1 MPGLLLE
8 EETAALLTF
17 GFSMSS
23 KMNLWEIA
31 KAFQRLQNS
40 SKKNPN
46 SHGRGKSGQTR
57 GQKLAQKP
65 EKKNS
70 LPEEYRQS
78 KAGES
83 RGKATRVTQKRLER
97 ENQFLVEQLVKAS
110 ALIRDLESK
119 HYEVSNKQREGK
131 MITAGLLHDLR
142 NPLGV
147 ISSCAQF
154 CLDNLDLHSS
164 VREKVQTILENS
176 RKAQDLTKQFLDYA
190 KTSLL
195 DFKPIKL
202 NQLLVTIWKMSKTE
216 SAPCQVR
223 FEARLDKHL
232 PEIMASRENLE
243 RVFLN
248 LFMNAIQSVSKKG
261 KVILETRLLSS
272 RDKVEI
278 RIIDNGKGISKEQQ
292 ERLFEPFYTTKENG
306 TGLGLSI
313 CQSIIHQHKG
323 TIAIESQVGRGT
335 TVTVLLPVSQ
345 SGSSPETDR
354 EKGHPK
360 SRTSGSI

>member
-1 MPGLLLE
+1 MR
-8 EETAALLTF
+8 
-17 GFSMSS
+17 S
-23 KMNLWEIA
+23 KMNPRDIA
-31 KAFQRLQNS
+31 KVFQSLQNS

-46 SHGRGKSGQTR
+46 SHERDTSGQTR
-57 GQKLAQKP
+57 GRNLAQKR
-65 EKKNS
+65 EKKNP
-70 LPEEYRQS
+70 LPEEHRES
-78 KAGES
+78 KAVES
-83 RGKATRVTQKRLER
+83 GGKSTRVAQRRLER

-119 HYEVSNKQREGK
+119 HYEASRKQREGK

-190 KTSLL
+190 KASLL

-202 NQLLVTIWKMSKTE
+202 NQLLLTIWKMSKME
-216 SAPCQVR
+216 SAPCQVS

-248 LFMNAIQSVSKKG
+248 LFMNAIHAVSKKG

-272 RDKVEI
+272 RDQVEI
-278 RIIDNGKGISKEQQ
+278 KIIDNGKGISKEQQ
-292 ERLFEPFYTTKENG
+292 ERLFEPFFTTKENG

-323 TIAIESQVGRGT
+323 TIAIESQVGKGT

-345 SGSSPETDR
+345 SGSSPEPDK
-354 EKGHPK
+354 EKDYPK
-360 SRTSGSI
+360 SRTPGFI

>member
-1 MPGLLLE
+1 
-8 EETAALLTF
+8 
-17 GFSMSS
+17 
-23 KMNLWEIA
+23 
-31 KAFQRLQNS
+31 
-40 SKKNPN
+40 
-46 SHGRGKSGQTR
+46 
-57 GQKLAQKP
+57 
-65 EKKNS
+65 
-70 LPEEYRQS
+70 
-78 KAGES
+78 
-83 RGKATRVTQKRLER
+83 
-97 ENQFLVEQLVKAS
+97 
-110 ALIRDLESK
+110 
-119 HYEVSNKQREGK
+119 

-164 VREKVQTILENS
+164 VREKVETILENS
-176 RKAQDLTKQFLDYA
+176 RKAQELTKQFLDYA

-202 NQLLVTIWKMSKTE
+202 NQLLLTIWKMSKME
-216 SAPCQVR
+216 SAPCQVS

-248 LFMNAIQSVSKKG
+248 LFMNAIHAVSKKG
-261 KVILETRLLSS
+261 KVVLKTRLLSS

-278 RIIDNGKGISKEQQ
+278 KIIDNGKGISKEQQ

-306 TGLGLSI
+306 TGLGLNI

-323 TIAIESQVGRGT
+323 TISIESQVGKGT

-345 SGSSPETDR
+345 SGSSPEPDK
-354 EKGHPK
+354 EKDNPK
-360 SRTSGSI
+360 SRTPGLI

>member
-1 MPGLLLE
+1 MAGFLQEYGGAGFLM
-8 EETAALLTF
+8 F
-17 GFSMSS
+17 GTLMSS
-23 KMNLWEIA
+23 KMNPLDIA
-31 KAFQRLQNS
+31 KAFQSLQNS
-40 SKKNPN
+40 SKRNPHTHEWDT
-46 SHGRGKSGQTR
+46 SGRTR
-57 GQKLAQKP
+57 RRKLAPKS
-65 EKKNS
+65 EKKNP
-70 LPEEYRQS
+70 LPEEHKESRP
-78 KAGES
+78 AES
-83 RGKATRVTQKRLER
+83 RGKSSREALKRLQR
-97 ENQFLVEQLVKAS
+97 ENQFLVEQLLRAS

-119 HYEVSNKQREGK
+119 HYEASHKQREGK

-164 VREKVQTILENS
+164 VREKVETILENS
-176 RKAQDLTKQFLDYA
+176 RKAQELTRQFLDYT

-202 NQLLVTIWKMSKTE
+202 NQLLLTIWKMSKIE
-216 SAPCQVR
+216 SAPCRVTL
-223 FEARLDKHL
+223 EARLDRHL
-232 PEIMASRENLE
+232 PEIIASRENLE

-248 LFMNAIQSVSKKG
+248 LFMNAIDAVSKKG

-272 RDKVEI
+272 RDRVEI
-278 RIIDNGKGISKEQQ
+278 KIIDNGKGISKEQQ

-306 TGLGLSI
+306 TGLGLNI

-323 TIAIESQVGRGT
+323 TISIESQVGKGT

-345 SGSSPETDR
+345 NGSSPEPD
-354 EKGHPK
+354 KQKDHPRA
-360 SRTSGSI
+360 RTPGSI

>member
-1 MPGLLLE
+1 
-8 EETAALLTF
+8 
-17 GFSMSS
+17 MSS
-23 KMNLWEIA
+23 KMNPWDIA
-31 KAFQRLQNS
+31 KAFQGLQDS
-40 SKKNPN
+40 LKKNPN
-46 SHGRGKSGQTR
+46 SHVRGTSGQTR
-57 GQKLAQKP
+57 GGNLAQKP
-65 EKKNS
+65 EKKNA
-70 LPEEYRQS
+70 LTEEKRES
-78 KAGES
+78 KAVES
-83 RGKATRVTQKRLER
+83 RGKSAREVQKRLER

-119 HYEVSNKQREGK
+119 LYEASHKQREGK

-176 RKAQDLTKQFLDYA
+176 RKAQDLTKQFLDYS

-202 NQLLVTIWKMSKTE
+202 NQLLLTIWKMSRME
-216 SAPCQVR
+216 SAPCQVS

-248 LFMNAIQSVSKKG
+248 LFMNAIHAVSKKG
-261 KVILETRLLSS
+261 KVILETRFLSS
-272 RDKVEI
+272 REKVEI
-278 RIIDNGKGISKEQQ
+278 KIIDNGKGISKEQQ

-323 TIAIESQVGRGT
+323 TIAIESQVGKGT

-345 SGSSPETDR
+345 SGSSPETDK
-354 EKGHPK
+354 EKGFPQ
-360 SRTSGSI
+360 SRNPGSI

>member
-1 MPGLLLE
+1 
-8 EETAALLTF
+8 
-17 GFSMSS
+17 
-23 KMNLWEIA
+23 MNPWDIA
-31 KAFQRLQNS
+31 KALQSLQNS
-40 SKKNPN
+40 SKRNPN
-46 SHGRGKSGQTR
+46 SHEWGKSGQTR
-57 GQKLAQKP
+57 GRNLAQKP
-65 EKKNS
+65 EKKNP
-70 LPEEYRQS
+70 LPEEKQES
-78 KAGES
+78 KAAES
-83 RGKATRVTQKRLER
+83 RGKSIREAQKRLER
-97 ENQFLVEQLVKAS
+97 ENQFLVKQLVTAS
-110 ALIRDLESK
+110 ALIRDLQSK
-119 HYEVSNKQREGK
+119 HYEASHKQREGK

-154 CLDNLDLHSS
+154 CLDNLDLDSS
-164 VREKVQTILENS
+164 VQEKIQTILENS
-176 RKAQDLTKQFLDYA
+176 RKAQDLTRQFLDYT

-202 NQLLVTIWKMSKTE
+202 NQFLLAIWKMSKME
-216 SAPCQVR
+216 SAPSQVS
-223 FEARLDKHL
+223 FETRLDKHL

-248 LFMNAIQSVSKKG
+248 LFMNAIHAVSKKG

-278 RIIDNGKGISKEQQ
+278 KIIDNGKGISKEQQ
-292 ERLFEPFYTTKENG
+292 ERIFEPFYTTKENG

-323 TIAIESQVGRGT
+323 TIAIESQVGKGT

-345 SGSSPETDR
+345 SDSSPETDK
-354 EKGHPK
+354 EKGYPK
-360 SRTSGSI
+360 SRTPGSK

>member
-1 MPGLLLE
+1 
-8 EETAALLTF
+8 
-17 GFSMSS
+17 MSS
-23 KMNLWEIA
+23 EMNPWDIA
-31 KAFQRLQNS
+31 KAFQSLQNS
-40 SKKNPN
+40 SKKNRN
-46 SHGRGKSGQTR
+46 SNEWGTSGQTR
-57 GQKLAQKP
+57 GRNLARKP
-65 EKKNS
+65 EKKNL
-70 LPEEYRQS
+70 LPEEHREA
-78 KAGES
+78 KALES
-83 RGKATRVTQKRLER
+83 RGKSSREALKGLER
-97 ENQFLVEQLVKAS
+97 ENQFLVKQLLRAS
-110 ALIRDLESK
+110 ALIRDLERK
-119 HYEVSNKQREGK
+119 HYEASQKQREGK

-164 VREKVQTILENS
+164 VREKVETILENS
-176 RKAQDLTKQFLDYA
+176 RKAQELTKQFLDYA

-202 NQLLVTIWKMSKTE
+202 NQLLLTIWKMSKME
-216 SAPCQVR
+216 SAPCQVS

-248 LFMNAIQSVSKKG
+248 LFMNAIHAVSKKG
-261 KVILETRLLSS
+261 KVVLKTRLLSS

-278 RIIDNGKGISKEQQ
+278 KIIDNGKGISKEQQ

-306 TGLGLSI
+306 TGLGLNI

-323 TIAIESQVGRGT
+323 TISIESQVGKGT

-345 SGSSPETDR
+345 SGSSPEPDK
-354 EKGHPK
+354 EKDNPK
-360 SRTSGSI
+360 SRTPGLI